1 MFKTRTLFVV
11 GAGASCEVNLPM
23 GAELKDIIAKL
34 NIRFEGGQQ
43 ATGDNQ
49 IGQSLRHCGRQDAQ
63 FASYLTA
70 SRQIAAAMPLAL
82 SIDNFIDA
90 HKHNQHIELCG
101 KLAIVKSILE
111 AERKSKLHMR
121 SNLNARMN
129 FSAVSGSWYEPFFQR
144 LTEGISRANI
154 AGVFNNVSFI
164 TFNYDRCIEH
174 YLLNALQTYYTIPF
188 EEAGLLVNQLVV
200 HHPYGLVDLLPWQ
213 NRTGRGVDFGGN
225 PVDEDDLLRIAREI
239 KTFTERFEEGEELSA
254 IRTQVQDAEVIVF
267 LGFAF
272 ADQNMALIKPVGETR
287 ARRVF
292 ATAWGASVSDR
303 VVIENQIGHL
313 LGRQPYVG
321 GGDDRFPGVRIRV
334 RSDKRCVELFREYW
348 RSLTE

>member
-200 HHPYGLVDLLPWQ
+200 YAIHTGLLTYCLGKIGQGAAWILAATQ
-213 NRTGRGVDFGGN
+213 LMRTTSCG
-225 PVDEDDLLRIAREI
+225 
-239 KTFTERFEEGEELSA
+239 S
-254 IRTQVQDAEVIVF
+254 
-267 LGFAF
+267 
-272 ADQNMALIKPVGETR
+272 
-287 ARRVF
+287 
-292 ATAWGASVSDR
+292 
-303 VVIENQIGHL
+303 
-313 LGRQPYVG
+313 
-321 GGDDRFPGVRIRV
+321 RV
-334 RSDKRCVELFREYW
+334 RSKLS
-348 RSLTE
+348 RSVLRKVKNYLQSAPRYKMPR